1 MSDLQDNERRLQ
13 MELDQVKQER
23 DKKIVDNQRNLDKDR
38 ETYKQKLLDA
48 EQKAKEAD
56 SKRNA

>member
-48 EQKAKEAD
+48 E
-56 SKRNA
+56 